1 VRWRSAPLSQ
11 CYRAKDLFRTC
22 LRTREL
28 SNYLYTVLYRYPVS
42 TYLLHM
48 KDAAVSVQSS
58 ALVKDGSQS
67 ATSIGRLLHAFNATY
82 FPAAVRIFCFFLIS
96 YITISAV
103 MLGTSICRQNSVP
116 CEWCKACRQGPKV
129 GDGRSFPTGFCSRR
143 GWPSPPTSCDWP
155 YLDLAAGTR
164 NVLSL
169 PGVVFPHADSDFR

>member
-1 VRWRSAPLSQ
+1 
-11 CYRAKDLFRTC
+11 
-22 LRTREL
+22 
-28 SNYLYTVLYRYPVS
+28 
-42 TYLLHM
+42 
-48 KDAAVSVQSS
+48 
-58 ALVKDGSQS
+58 LVKDGSQS

-96 YITISAV
+96 YIAISAV